1 MSIVDRLMEDA
12 RLLRLLL
19 PPSAVNGSA
28 EIYVITFADDS
39 GRFYLGQH
47 RLPPGADADPDY
59 LGSGTELKNLPE
71 ERRCKLQ
78 LLRLKGSW
86 ADLIEELLVRKYRE
100 LYGERCLNR
109 PVSAV
114 NYFKQLG

>member
-1 MSIVDRLMEDA
+1 MRRLETTIEADI
-12 RLLRLLL
+12 RLISQLL
-19 PPSAVNGSA
+19 PPSAEGRVELYS
-28 EIYVITFADDS
+28 IVFPD

-47 RLPPGADADPDY
+47 QLPPGADIDPDY
-59 LGSGTELKNLPE
+59 LGSGSELKNLPE
-71 ERRCKLQ
+71 EGRCKLQ

-86 ADLIEELLVRKYRE
+86 ADLIEELLVQKYRE

-114 NYFKQLG
+114 NYFKQLR